1 MRKYARKPTIKSLKI
16 GTLARIQ
23 ATKLTNNND
32 IRKRLRKKMCY
43 LYKVYDLVMTDRWWV
58 VGDG

>member
-16 GTLARIQ
+16 STLARNQ

-43 LYKVYDLVMTDRWWV
+43 LYKVYD
-58 VGDG
+58 